1 MTSVATINRVGTVLL
16 IDDDDHLR
24 FVLTAHLRSHGFEVF
39 DAENGRAGLELAREY
54 LPDLIITDVTMPE
67 LDGLAVTKELK
78 SDPRTAAIP
87 VILLTARHGTDNLVR
102 GFEIGAQEYLTKPFE
117 VAELLARVR
126 TVHRLALAR
135 REVDQ
140 LNDSLEQEV
149 SRKTQR
155 LQLLYDFM
163 RDLSQA
169 RTRGEVLDLIIQ
181 YVQRTTGANRISL
194 MMTDATGENLVC
206 ERAVGIDQAVVKNIR
221 VDVTRGI
228 AGQVYQSGKTMI
240 AKAVNPGAP
249 DGRGYDGEE
258 FLSTPVVSASLESHD
273 GVLGVLNVTE
283 RSNDEPFSAEELEG
297 IRSITDASAIALHNI
312 LRRTQLEHSVRELLQ
327 TVGFLAEYRDEET
340 TLHLKRVAKFAR
352 ILAEQL
358 AYEGP
363 YREEVNGEFVEQLVQ
378 AAPMHDI
385 GKVGI
390 PDDILTKPGKLT
402 DAEFDIMKTHT
413 EIGRRVLSRAA
424 DPKQPVPLLQ
434 MCIDIAYCHHERFN
448 GRGYPRGLGGR
459 DIPLSAR
466 IIALVDAYDAIT
478 SYRRYSPAKPHELA
492 AKIVREEAGEH
503 FDPILVEAFLRCERE
518 FDAVR
523 EQYGESPEDEAQDQA
538 QATAPALVTSTP
550 S

>member
-1 MTSVATINRVGTVLL
+1 MASVSTTPRVGTVLL

-24 FVLTAHLRSHGFEVF
+24 FVLTAHLRSNGFEVLE
-39 DAENGRAGLELAREY
+39 AENGRTGLELARDH

-67 LDGLAVTKELK
+67 LDGLSVTRELK
-78 SDPRTAAIP
+78 SDAHTAGIP
-87 VILLTARHGTDNLVR
+87 IILLTGRTGTDNLVL
-102 GFEIGAQEYLTKPFE
+102 GLEIGAQEYLTKPFE
-117 VAELLARVR
+117 VAELMARVR
-126 TVHRLALAR
+126 TVHRLAQAR
-135 REVDQ
+135 RELDQ
-140 LNDSLEQEV
+140 LNNDLGQEV
-149 SRKTQR
+149 DRKTRR
-155 LQLLYDFM
+155 LQLLYNFM

-169 RTRGEVLDLIIQ
+169 STRGEVLDLIIQ
-181 YVQRTTGANRISL
+181 YVQRTTGAQRISL
-194 MMTDATGENLVC
+194 MMTDAGGENLVC
-206 ERAVGIDQAVVKNIR
+206 ERALGIDREVVKNIC
-221 VDVTRGI
+221 VDATRGI
-228 AGQVYQSGKTMI
+228 AGQVFQSGKTVI
-240 AKAVNPGAP
+240 AKAVNPEAG

-283 RSNDEPFSAEELEG
+283 RSDDEPFSVEEMEC

-312 LRRTQLEHSVRELLQ
+312 LRRTHLEQSVQKLLE

-352 ILAEQL
+352 ILTEQL
-358 AYEGP
+358 AYEGL
-363 YREEVNGEFVEQLVQ
+363 YRDQVTGEFIEHLVQ

-390 PDDILTKPGKLT
+390 SDEILTKPGKLT
-402 DAEFDIMKTHT
+402 DAEFEIMKTHT
-413 EIGRRVLSRAA
+413 EIGRRVLSRVA
-424 DPKQPVPLLQ
+424 DPQQPVPFLQ
-434 MCIDIAYCHHERFN
+434 MCVDIAYCHHERYN
-448 GRGYPRGLGGR
+448 GKGYPRGIAGR

-503 FDPILVEAFLRCERE
+503 FDPVLVEAFLRCQHE

-523 EQYGESPEDEAQDQA
+523 AEYGDTPDDAPA
-538 QATAPALVTSTP
+538 QAPPAAPALVTSAP

>member
-1 MTSVATINRVGTVLL
+1 MTSTATNARVGSVLL

-24 FVLTAHLRSHGFEVF
+24 FVLTAHLRNHGFEVF
-39 DAENGRAGLELAREY
+39 DAEDGRAGLELAREY

-67 LDGLAVTKELK
+67 LDGLAVTRELK
-78 SDPRTAAIP
+78 ADARTAAIP

-126 TVHRLALAR
+126 TVHRLAQAR
-135 REVDQ
+135 RELDQ
-140 LNDSLEQEV
+140 LNNDLEQEV
-149 SRKTQR
+149 NRKTQR

-169 RTRGEVLDLIIQ
+169 RARGEVLDLIIQ

-206 ERAVGIDQAVVKNIR
+206 ERATGIDHAVVKNIR
-221 VDVTRGI
+221 VDVSRGI

-283 RSNDEPFSAEELEG
+283 RSNDEPFSAEEMEC

-340 TLHLKRVAKFAR
+340 TLHLKRVTKFAR
-352 ILAEQL
+352 ILADQL

-363 YREEVNGEFVEQLVQ
+363 YREEVAGEFIEQLVQ

-402 DAEFDIMKTHT
+402 DAEFEIMKTHT

-448 GRGYPRGLGGR
+448 GRGYPRGLAGH
-459 DIPLSAR
+459 DIPLAAR

-478 SYRRYSPAKPHELA
+478 SYRRYSPAKPHEVA

-518 FDAVR
+518 FDSVR
-523 EQYGESPEDEAQDQA
+523 GQYGDIPEDDTPAQA
-538 QATAPALVTSTP
+538 QPGTPALVTSTP